1 MATAAYETEKNPKGD
16 DVSVLGSEKQG
27 HEGSFDDDSIVEG
40 SEGVTQRE
48 FTTLRLVPDK
58 INFSSWLV
66 IIVEFAERWSYYG
79 TINVLNNYVRAPLP
93 QGSRDGSV
101 PPGPKHGNG
110 IAGALNKGQQKSFT
124 VRTFNSFWFYVTPW
138 IGGIIADCYLG
149 RYNTIM
155 LFSIVCLAGHI
166 ILVGSATP
174 PSIANPDQAYGLL
187 FLAVIVMG
195 IGGGAIKANVSPMI
209 AEQYTGKLRK
219 VTLPSGEDVLISPAV
234 TIQRIYNWFY
244 AAINW
249 GSAGAISAS
258 FLPGITDTG
267 PHSSSPLV
275 YSSWFPL
282 FSLWVG
288 RVHCHS
294 ASGSILLETLR
305 VITMCIGDKL
315 SWNPR
320 QTVKQFRAPGFWDVA
335 RPSSYRDGEL
345 PSRITWDDQF
355 VGEVVRTLKACQVFT
370 ALPFFYL
377 CYSQIDGNLG
387 TVAAGMKLDLIIF
400 LRNLNPIVIIIIIP
414 IMDLLVYPAL
424 RRNGF
429 NFTPIKRITLGF
441 FIAGLAMLYAA
452 ILQKF
457 VYEQSPCH
465 DNLPSECVDENGDP
479 NPAPINVWIV
489 AGPYILVGMAE
500 IFTSLVANE
509 YAFTKSP
516 KRMKSTVMA
525 FSLFMQAISAALNLA
540 LTAVNTE
547 DKFTWL
553 FGSFAIVAWIVG
565 LVFFFY
571 FRDLDKQEA
580 ALNVIGTGS
589 RKGFAN
595 ETADVTTAV
604 HHHGEEKLGKAAGP
618 IV

>member
-1 MATAAYETEKNPKGD
+1 MATAAYETEKKPKGD
-16 DVSVLGSEKQG
+16 DVSVVGSEKHG

-48 FTTLRLVPDK
+48 FATLRLVPDK

-79 TINVLNNYVRAPLP
+79 TINVLNNYVRASLP

-101 PPGPKHGNG
+101 PPGPNHGNG
-110 IAGALNKGQQKSFT
+110 IAGALGKGQQKSFT

-138 IGGIIADCYLG
+138 LGGIIADCYLG

-166 ILVGSATP
+166 ILV
-174 PSIANPDQAYGLL
+174 AYGLL
-187 FLAVIVMG
+187 FLAVVVMG

-219 VTLPSGEDVLISPAV
+219 VTLASGEDVLISPAV

-258 FLPGITDTG
+258 FLARDHGYWAAF
-267 PHSSSPLV
+267 LV
-275 YSSWFPL
+275 PTCL
-282 FSLWVG
+282 FVLVPIVLAAG
-288 RVHCHS
+288 RKNYIVTPPR
-294 ASGSILLETLR
+294 GSILLETLR
-305 VITMCIGDKL
+305 VIAMCVGDKL

-320 QTVKQFRAPGFWDVA
+320 KTIKQLRAPGFWDVA
-335 RPSSYRDGEL
+335 KPSSYRGGEM

-355 VGEVVRTLKACQVFT
+355 VGEVVRTLKACQVFS

-387 TVAAGMKLDLIIF
+387 TVAAGMRLDLLIF

-424 RRNGF
+424 RRNGI

-465 DNLPSECVDENGDP
+465 DNLPSECVDANGDP

-540 LTAVNTE
+540 LTAVNVE
-547 DKFTWL
+547 DRFTWL
-553 FGSFAIVAWIVG
+553 FGSFAVVAWIVG
-565 LVFFFY
+565 LVFFLY

-589 RKGFAN
+589 REGFAN